1 MGKEGIVNTLEI
13 YPFLGHWPA
22 RPQGRKTR
30 KTVRERIECKSS
42 EKVTL
47 KQRRGCGLEGPTSQ
61 EGRTEHRVKKRLEK
75 RDRKKAKKEMK
86 MRKELEKKEEQ
97 RGRLGKQ

>member
-1 MGKEGIVNTLEI
+1 MNTLEI

-22 RPQGRKTR
+22 RSQGRKTR

-47 KQRRGCGLEGPTSQ
+47 KQRRGCGLEGLTSQ
-61 EGRTEHRVKKRLEK
+61 ESGTEHRVKKRLEK
-75 RDRKKAKKEMK
+75 RDRKKAKRDMK
-86 MRKELEKKEEQ
+86 MRKELEKKEE
-97 RGRLGKQ
+97 